1 MSTTAAECSLRE
13 RKKRE
18 TLLAIH
24 RAALDL
30 VEEHGFDAVTT
41 EQIAE
46 RAGVSAR
53 TFFNYYPSK
62 DSAVLGRRSEDYDE
76 LRRAM
81 LEAPADEP
89 PLEVIRRLVS
99 AYFSSATL
107 DAGLRDQRRRVLMS
121 EATLA
126 PTLVRNNIQLENI
139 LTAALEE
146 RLGIEPGT
154 ALAPRVMVNSAIGA
168 VRACI
173 EYRQSGGAGVIEEL
187 VAEAVAM
194 LARGLG
200 SLPTGASRVAR

>member
-1 MSTTAAECSLRE
+1 MSTTGVECGLRE

-24 RAALDL
+24 RAALGL

-62 DSAVLGRRSEDYDE
+62 DSAVLGRRAEDFDE
-76 LRRAM
+76 LRTAM
-81 LEAPADEP
+81 LDAPADES

-99 AYFSSATL
+99 DYFSSSSL
-107 DAGLRDQRRRVLMS
+107 DVELREQRRRVLIG
-121 EATLA
+121 EPTLA
-126 PTLVRNNIQLENI
+126 PALVRNNIHLENV
-139 LTAALEE
+139 LTEALEQ
-146 RLGIEPGT
+146 RLGLETGG
-154 ALAPRVMVNSAIGA
+154 ALAPRVVVNAAIGA

-173 EYRQSGGAGVIEEL
+173 EYRQCGGAGTIEEL
-187 VAEAVAM
+187 AADAIAM
-194 LARGLG
+194 LARGLDPVP
-200 SLPTGASRVAR
+200 LP